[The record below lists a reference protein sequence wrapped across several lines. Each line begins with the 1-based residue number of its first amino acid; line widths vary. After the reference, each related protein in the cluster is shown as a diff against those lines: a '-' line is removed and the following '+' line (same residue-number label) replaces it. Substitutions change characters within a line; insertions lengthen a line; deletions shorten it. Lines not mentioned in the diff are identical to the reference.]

1 MRTIRTQRFVRGVN
15 ATSNTTFENNT
26 PKQGLAPFISEVCR
40 GRMPTNASRRIEI
53 RGYHFTP
60 DVSITLRDQNG
71 NDVPKSGFYPRI
83 GRINFKNPGCI
94 EAVVTSGITEGRFT
108 VVVNNGE
115 LNSGLTGN
123 EGIVVLNPQWTD
135 LRTTSIL
142 DLGLEM
148 TTGVSV
154 SQHSDKG
161 LQATSST
168 GEFEGAIKF
177 SGFRWKRC
185 DGLSFNVVFTLQET
199 DGTGLLGIGS
209 NTINVENLGPVPL
222 FEAESQVLIING
234 TSNQMYGG
242 GSRYR
247 RWNQEIGSAVSF
259 ETSKFYKLNY
269 NFSSV
274 RTLMTLSEVDPLNFD
289 RNILFLR
296 QWFSDSPS
304 DSENLLPYWTVG
316 SSQNLFLTA
325 FKVG

>member
-1 MRTIRTQRFVRGVN
+1 MRTIRTQRFIRGGN
-15 ATSNTTFENNT
+15 ATSTTTSENNI
-26 PKQGLAPFISEVCR
+26 PGQGLAPFISEVCR
-40 GRMPTNASRRIEI
+40 GRMPTHTTRSIEI
-53 RGYHFTP
+53 KGYHFTP
-60 DVSITLRDQNG
+60 DVRITLKDQNG
-71 NDVPKSGFYPRI
+71 NDVPKSGFYPGI
-83 GRINFKNPGCI
+83 GEINFIHPGRI
-94 EAVVTSGITEGRFT
+94 EAVVTSGVTEGRFT

-123 EGIVVLNPQWTD
+123 EGIVVLNPQWVD
-135 LRTTSIL
+135 LRTASIL

-154 SQHSDKG
+154 SQDSVKG
-161 LQATSST
+161 LQAISSI

-185 DGLSFNVVFTLQET
+185 DDLSFSVVFTLEEI
-199 DGTGLLGIGS
+199 DGTGLLGMGS
-209 NTINVENLGPVPL
+209 NTIDIQNLGPEPL
-222 FEAESQVLIING
+222 FEAESELLIVNG
-234 TSNQMYGG
+234 KAKQMYGG

-247 RWNQEIGSAVSF
+247 RWTQEIGGAVSF

-274 RTLMTLSEVDPLNFD
+274 RTLMTLSEVDPQNFD
-289 RNILFLR
+289 KNILFLR

-316 SSQNLFLTA
+316 SNQNLFFTA

>member
-1 MRTIRTQRFVRGVN
+1 MRTIRTQRFVRGGN
-15 ATSNTTFENNT
+15 ATSNTTAENNI
-26 PKQGLAPFISEVCR
+26 PKKGLAPFISEVCR
-40 GRMPTNASRRIEI
+40 GRMPTHTTRSIEI
-53 RGYHFTP
+53 KGYHFTP
-60 DVSITLRDQNG
+60 DVRITLKDQNG

-83 GRINFKNPGCI
+83 GRINFIHPGHI
-94 EAVVTSGITEGRFT
+94 EAVVSSGVVEGRFT

-123 EGIVVLNPQWTD
+123 EGIVVLNPQWVD
-135 LRTTSIL
+135 LRTASIL
-142 DLGLEM
+142 DLGLEI

-154 SQHSDKG
+154 SQDSDKG
-161 LQATSST
+161 LQATSNI

-185 DGLSFNVVFTLQET
+185 DDLSFSIVFTLQET
-199 DGTGLLGIGS
+199 VGTGLLGMGS
-209 NTINVENLGPVPL
+209 TTINVQNLGPVPL
-222 FEAESQVLIING
+222 FEAESQVLVING
-234 TSNQMYGG
+234 TANQMYGG

-247 RWNQEIGSAVSF
+247 RWNQEIGSTVSF

-274 RTLMTLSEVDPLNFD
+274 RTLMTLSEVDTQNFD

-325 FKVG
+325 FKIG